1 MYELFILSKL
11 LHRPMHGYLI
21 QTILNFAV
29 GPTRR
34 ISWGTLY
41 PLIKR
46 LEENGYIIG
55 IDADEEDPRGKKR
68 YRTTAAGRA
77 RFVELMND
85 PREHNAATA
94 DLFRIK
100 VGCFG
105 HVDPE
110 VRFRILADYR
120 SQLTE
125 VVSHSASMK
134 KQIEEESSLPA
145 DEKRFALLALD
156 HQKTVAQSELHWVQS
171 TLNDLT
177 TPKAS
182 NKTAKQRSRTK

>member
-46 LEENGYIIG
+46 LEQNGYIVAV
-55 IDADEEDPRGKKR
+55 DADDDDPRGKKR
-68 YRTTAAGRA
+68 YRTTEAGRD
-77 RFVELMND
+77 RFIELMND
-85 PREHNAATA
+85 PGERNAAA
-94 DLFRIK
+94 AELFRIK

-105 HVDPE
+105 HVDRE
-110 VRFRILADYR
+110 LKLRVLADYR
-120 SQLTE
+120 NQVKE
-125 VVSHSASMK
+125 IISHTISMT
-134 KQIEEESSLPA
+134 KQIEAESGLPS
-145 DEKRFALLALD
+145 DETRFASLALD
-156 HQKTVAQSELHWVQS
+156 HQKTVSESELRWVES
-171 TLNDLT
+171 TLASLT
-177 TPKAS
+177 HTETSARP
-182 NKTAKQRSRTK
+182 AKRPRIK